1 MLKSYFSS
9 NNIEIGCDEVGRG
22 CLSGPVVAAAVI
34 LPKNFKNKEIK
45 DSKKLNEKLRN
56 KLNLLI
62 QNNALEYTYGVVE
75 NHEIDK
81 INILN
86 ASFLAIHRAL
96 NKTETNFNS
105 ILVDGNKFLKYK
117 NIEHHCIIKGDNEYL
132 SIASASI
139 IAKVYR
145 DKIMEKLH
153 LEYPKYLWNKNKGY
167 PTKHHKNQ
175 IKKIGVSKYH
185 RISFNLY

>member
-1 MLKSYFSS
+1 MLKQYFSS

-34 LPKNFKNKEIK
+34 LPKNFKNKDIK
-45 DSKKLNEKLRN
+45 DSKKLNENLRN

-62 QNNALEYTYGVVE
+62 QNNALEYRYGIVE

-96 NKTETNFNS
+96 NKTQTNFDS

-117 NIEHHCIIKGDNEYL
+117 NIEHQL
-132 SIASASI
+132 
-139 IAKVYR
+139 V
-145 DKIMEKLH
+145 L
-153 LEYPKYLWNKNKGY
+153 
-167 PTKHHKNQ
+167 NQ
-175 IKKIGVSKYH
+175 
-185 RISFNLY
+185 N

>member
-1 MLKSYFSS
+1 MLKPYFSS

-62 QNNALEYTYGVVE
+62 QNNALEYTYGIVE

-96 NKTETNFNS
+96 NKTQTNFNS

-117 NIEHHCIIKGDNEYL
+117 NIEHHCIIKGDNEYM

-175 IKKIGVSKYH
+175 IKEIGVSKYH

>member
-1 MLKSYFSS
+1 MLKQYFSS
-9 NNIEIGCDEVGRG
+9 KNIEIGCDEVGRG

-34 LPKNFKNKEIK
+34 LPKNFKNKDIK
-45 DSKKLNEKLRN
+45 DSKKLNENLRN

-62 QNNALEYTYGVVE
+62 QNNALEYRYGIVE

-81 INILN
+81 INIFN
-86 ASFLAIHRAL
+86 ASLLAIHRAL
-96 NKTETNFNS
+96 NKTQTNFDS

-117 NIEHHCIIKGDNEYL
+117 NIEHHCIIRGDNEYL

-175 IKKIGVSKYH
+175 IKEIGVSKYH

>member
-45 DSKKLNEKLRN
+45 DSKKLNERLRN

-62 QNNALEYTYGVVE
+62 QNNALEYTYGIVE

-117 NIEHHCIIKGDNEYL
+117 NIEHHCIIKGDNEYM

-175 IKKIGVSKYH
+175 IKEIGVSKYH

>member
-1 MLKSYFSS
+1 MLKQYFSS

-34 LPKNFKNKEIK
+34 LPKNFKNKDIK
-45 DSKKLNEKLRN
+45 DSKKLNENLRN

-62 QNNALEYTYGVVE
+62 QNNALEYRYGIVE

-86 ASFLAIHRAL
+86 ASILAIHRAL
-96 NKTETNFNS
+96 NKTQINFNS

-117 NIEHHCIIKGDNEYL
+117 NIEHHCIIKGDNEYM

-175 IKKIGVSKYH
+175 IKEIGVSKYH